1 MFDPIPL
8 IIWGCVIIYFLYWII
23 SSIKK
28 KVDYEISMSLAISL
42 LFSTLIL
49 NAYFVL
55 IFKNI
60 TYLLTIIYFTTNII
74 KERKKEKNKYYQYQF
89 N

>member
-8 IIWGCVIIYFLYWII
+8 IIWGCVIINFLYWII

-28 KVDYEISMSLAISL
+28 KIDYEISMSLVMSL
-42 LFSTLIL
+42 LFSTHIL

-60 TYLLTIIYFTTNII
+60 TDLLTIIY
-74 KERKKEKNKYYQYQF
+74 YY
-89 N
+89 